1 MTLFPMSRASS
12 SSAGRCS
19 EGDVTL
25 LPMSPASSSS
35 AGRHSDQ
42 GDVTLL
48 PVSPA
53 QPSSHPR
60 THRHGAAPGAPGPG
74 HFSQH
79 DEASS
84 GDAAEGVDGFL
95 CYFLTIHIELDLEVA
110 HGHVHLAA
118 GGKSRVGALWWD
130 EGVSA
135 DSNPSVPSPD
145 CCWHGWGVCNE

>member
-1 MTLFPMSRASS
+1 MHH

-19 EGDVTL
+19 E
-25 LPMSPASSSS
+25 
-35 AGRHSDQ
+35 

-60 THRHGAAPGAPGPG
+60 THWHGAAPGAPGPG

-118 GGKSRVGALWWD
+118 GGKRHVGAPWCD
-130 EGVSA
+130 EQVYA
-135 DSNPSVPSPD
+135 DSNTSVPSPA
-145 CCWHGWGVCNE
+145 CCWHRWGVCNE